1 MKICITLDD
10 VIRAKT
16 KQICKI
22 YKKYINKDIDLDS
35 LDFSSNNYSEILN
48 FDDIEDFNKFLYED
62 YAYEIFAEANT
73 TERLIDKKLN
83 LWLLKI
89 SDEDKYGKIDVFI
102 SNSKE
107 FNLSI
112 GYTCFFLSKIA
123 TRIREFNFPTD
134 STTLWDKSDVIIT
147 TDTNL
152 INSKPLNKKV
162 VKIEMDYNKE
172 CMADFSY
179 KSLSD
184 FLDDD
189 KFFEKIK
196 EKENND

>member
-16 KQICKI
+16 KQIGKI
-22 YKKYINKDIDLDS
+22 YKKYINQDIDLDS
-35 LDFSSNNYSEILN
+35 LDFSTNNYSEIFN
-48 FDDIEDFNKFLYED
+48 FDDVEDFNRFLYED
-62 YAYEIFAEANT
+62 YVYEIFAEANT
-73 TERLIDKKLN
+73 TEKLIDKKLN

-89 SDEDKYGKIDVFI
+89 SDKEKYGKIDVFI
-102 SNSKE
+102 SNPKE

-123 TRIREFNFPTD
+123 TRIREFSFPTD
-134 STTLWDKSDVIIT
+134 STILWDKSDVIIT
-147 TDTNL
+147 TDPNIINL
-152 INSKPLNKKV
+152 KPSNKKV
-162 VKIEMDYNKE
+162 VKIEMDYNKD
-172 CMADFSY
+172 CVADFSY